1 MMRKDIRLP
10 GMATA
15 LLGAL
20 LVVTPQ
26 AQAKPG
32 PNASHALHVQAQS
45 SLNVAP
51 NMARLNARLWE
62 RTPAVA
68 RSKAG
73 NDAQALAD
81 ARQRLESR
89 TGTLIRALE
98 EAGVKSSDIKAGS
111 LSVHPEIIVRSQ
123 EDDNAED
130 QVRTQVTRPVSV
142 TINDLE
148 RLPSILDALTAAGV
162 DALEGVEYGLK
173 DRDAA
178 TDKALSKALERAT
191 HKARL
196 MADTLQIKLGD
207 VINVEE
213 TQSPT
218 YTPRTMM
225 MRAESADA
233 KAAPEYRA
241 GEIPIEAGV
250 NVTWEIED

>member
-10 GMATA
+10 FMATA

-20 LVVTPQ
+20 LVAVPQ

-32 PNASHALHVQAQS
+32 PETSHELHVQAQS
-45 SLNVAP
+45 SLDVAP
-51 NMARLNARLWE
+51 DMARLNARLWE

-68 RSKAG
+68 RSEDDG
-73 NDAQALAD
+73 DDQALGD
-81 ARQRLESR
+81 AREQLESR
-89 TGTLIRALE
+89 TGDLIRALE
-98 EAGVKSSDIKAGS
+98 DAGVESRDIQAGS
-111 LSVHPEIIVRSQ
+111 LNVRPEIISRSQ
-123 EDDNAED
+123 QDDDAED
-130 QVRTQVTRPVSV
+130 QVRTQVERPVSV
-142 TINDLE
+142 TVRDLE

-162 DALEGVEYGLK
+162 DALDGVEYDLK

-191 HKARL
+191 HKAQL
-196 MADTLQIKLGD
+196 MADTLDIQLGE
-207 VINVEE
+207 VIRVEE

-218 YTPRTMM
+218 YAPRSMM

-233 KAAPEYRA
+233 KSAPEYRA
-241 GEIPIEAGV
+241 GEITIDAGV